1 MKFGLAKNTVD
12 AIVVVFE
19 EHPKIDKAFIF
30 GSRAKGNY
38 RNDSD
43 IDIAVKGQDL
53 NYKDITKI
61 LGQLE
66 DLNLGHAIDLLDY
79 QTIKEPALIEH
90 IDRVGI
96 EFYIRWKVIPLSK
109 TTKFIVDNRGKTAPT
124 VKSGIPLIA
133 TNCINNNSLYPI
145 YSNVRYISQEIY
157 DNWFRS
163 HPEPGDIILT
173 LKGSQNGAVC
183 LVPEPVDFAIAQ
195 DMVALRINEKV
206 IDPHFLFAALRSIEV
221 QNEIKNLDVSGV
233 IPHLKK
239 SDFDKLLLPYPDM
252 ETQKIIGNIYF
263 TLSNKIDLLHRQNKT
278 LEQLAETLFRSYFPM
293 INEENNYVELGNY
306 VECVNGVS
314 YKSSELNPSK
324 VGMVSLKSFDR
335 NGGFS
340 TEGFK
345 EFTGKYKEKQVVV
358 EGDLI
363 VAHTDIT
370 QDAEVIG
377 NPALV
382 ISNPNFD
389 TMTISMDIVK
399 VISKVDW
406 ISIEFLY
413 FLMRTREF
421 KSHCEG
427 CANGSTVL
435 HLNKQ
440 AIPTFEFPEPDKTN
454 VADFTKQAKEIVN
467 KVFLNHRQ
475 LRSLVKTRDTLLPK
489 LMSGEVRVYF

>member
-1 MKFGLAKNTVD
+1 MKFGLEQLIIDKLIA
-12 AIVVVFE
+12 VFE
-19 EHPKIDKAFIF
+19 QYSKVDKAFVF

-38 RNDSD
+38 RPDSD
-43 IDIAVKGQDL
+43 IDIAIKGHGL
-53 NYKDITKI
+53 NTDDIIAMCVAFEEKGITHK
-61 LGQLE
+61 
-66 DLNLGHAIDLLDY
+66 IDLINY
-79 QTIKEPALIEH
+79 QSIKEPDLKEH

-96 EFYIRWKVIPLSK
+96 DFYSRWKIYKFGDIAQIIGGGTPSTSNPNNWNGDIPWLTPRDLTGYTNVYISKGERNITNEGLTNSSARMLPKGSVLLTSRAPIGYVVIASNEICTNQGFKNLILNETIAHNLFIYYWLKNNVEYLQSIGTGTTFAEISASTVKDVDIELPPLSEQK
-109 TTKFIVDNRGKTAPT
+109 E
-124 VKSGIPLIA
+124 IA
-133 TNCINNNSLYPI
+133 SVLNS
-145 YSNVRYISQEIY
+145 
-157 DNWFRS
+157 
-163 HPEPGDIILT
+163 
-173 LKGSQNGAVC
+173 
-183 LVPEPVDFAIAQ
+183 
-195 DMVALRINEKV
+195 
-206 IDPHFLFAALRSIEV
+206 
-221 QNEIKNLDVSGV
+221 
-233 IPHLKK
+233 
-239 SDFDKLLLPYPDM
+239 
-252 ETQKIIGNIYF
+252 
-263 TLSNKIDLLHRQNKT
+263 IDLKIELLQSQNKT

-293 INEENNYVELGNY
+293 TNEENKYVELGNY
-306 VECVNGVS
+306 VECINGVS
-314 YKSSELNPSK
+314 YKSSELNSSK

-340 TEGFK
+340 IEGFK
-345 EFTGKYKEKQVVV
+345 EFTGKYKEKQIVV

-440 AIPTFEFPEPDKTN
+440 AIPTFEFPEPDKTK
-454 VADFTKQAKEIVN
+454 VAAFTKQAKEIVN
-467 KVFLNHRQ
+467 KIFLNHRQ
-475 LRSLVKTRDTLLPK
+475 LRNLVRTRDTLLPK
-489 LMSGEVRVYF
+489 LMSGEVRVSLN